1 MKALCWRGPEDV
13 RIDEVEMPAL
23 QDADDAILRVTT
35 AAICG
40 SDLHLYHGKIP
51 RLAPGVV
58 LGHEFMGVVE
68 SVGPGVR
75 QVKPGQR
82 YLASMFTACGRCAA
96 CLARAYVKCR
106 HFGMFG
112 GGEFFNNLAG
122 GQAEYVRVPL
132 ADMTL
137 SPVPDGLADEQ
148 VLFIGDILA
157 TAYTGCVKAAIQPG
171 EVVAIVGAGPVG
183 QLAAACAQLFAP
195 AAVYV
200 IDLVSARLREAER
213 FGAAAIDASEGDPSR
228 RLRELTGGGRADVVI
243 EAVGNAAA
251 LRTAWRLAE
260 QGARL
265 ALVGMLVDEPF
276 PESAGY
282 TWLRNLSVLTITGE
296 PFTHRDTLLRLV
308 QAGKLSPETVI
319 SCEVPLEEAPTA
331 YARLDR
337 RETTKVIV
345 KPSTVDS

>member
-1 MKALCWRGPEDV
+1 V
-13 RIDEVEMPAL
+13 RIDGVEKPSL
-23 QDADDAILRVTT
+23 LEPDDALLRVST

-51 RLAPGVV
+51 QLVPGVI
-58 LGHEFMGVVE
+58 LGHEFMGVIE
-68 SVGPGVR
+68 AVGPAVR
-75 QVKPGQR
+75 LVKPGQR

-96 CLARAYVKCR
+96 CVSRRYLKCPS
-106 HFGMFG
+106 FAMFG
-112 GGEFFNNLAG
+112 GGAFFNDLAG

-157 TAYTGCVKAAIQPG
+157 TAYTACVQAAIQPG
-171 EVVAIVGAGPVG
+171 EIVAIVGAGPVG
-183 QLAAACAQLFAP
+183 QLAAACAQLSAP

-200 IDLVSARLREAER
+200 IDLVPSRLKEAER
-213 FGAAAIDASEGDPSR
+213 FGAVSIDASAGDPAR
-228 RLRELTGGGRADVVI
+228 TLRDLAGGRRADVVI

-251 LRTAWRLAE
+251 LQTAWRLAE
-260 QGARL
+260 QSARL

-276 PESAGY
+276 PQSAGHA
-282 TWLRNLSVLTITGE
+282 WLRNLSIHTITGE

-308 QAGKLSPETVI
+308 QAGKLTPDAVI
-319 SCEVPLEEAPTA
+319 SDTVPLADAPAA
-331 YARLDR
+331 YERLDR
-337 RETTKVIV
+337 RETTKVV
-345 KPSTVDS
+345 LKP

>member
-1 MKALCWRGPEDV
+1 MKALCWCGKEDV
-13 RIDEVEMPAL
+13 RIEEVEKPGL
-23 QDADDAILRVTT
+23 READDAILRVTT

-51 RLAPGVV
+51 RLVPGVI

-68 SVGPGVR
+68 SAGPGVR
-75 QVKPGQR
+75 LVKPGQR
-82 YLASMFTACGRCAA
+82 YLASMFTACGRCNA
-96 CLARAYVKCR
+96 CLARAYVRCP
-106 HFGMFG
+106 HFAMFG
-112 GGEFFNNLAG
+112 GGAFFHDLPG

-137 SPVPDGLADEQ
+137 SAVPEPLADEE

-157 TAYTGCVKAAIQPG
+157 TAYTGCVKADIQPG

-195 AAVYV
+195 AAVYA
-200 IDLVSARLREAER
+200 IDLVAVRLREAER
-213 FGAAAIDASEGDPSR
+213 FGAVAIDAAAGDPAR
-228 RLRELTGGGRADVVI
+228 RLRELTGGRRADVVI

-251 LRTAWRLAE
+251 LQTAWRLAE
-260 QGARL
+260 QGGRL

-276 PESAGY
+276 PQSAGN
-282 TWLRNLSVLTITGE
+282 TWLRDLSILSITGE

-308 QAGKLSPETVI
+308 QAGKLSPARVI
-319 SCEVPLEEAPTA
+319 SERVALSEAAAA

-337 RETTKVIV
+337 RETTKVV
-345 KPSTVDS
+345 LKP